1 MKRLHAGR
9 RRWELSLCVGLD
21 VGEEEVGAV
30 SLCERLDVGEE
41 EVVAVSL
48 RGAGCG

>member
-9 RRWELSLCVGLD
+9 RRWELSLSEGLD

-30 SLCERLDVGEE
+30 SL
-41 EVVAVSL
+41 
-48 RGAGCG
+48 